1 MDRAYCVSLNKE
13 VTAKEVVELYRQ
25 NIITKKDDFAC
36 LDASC
41 RARYVCANL
50 GRKTYKVDHY
60 FKTARR
66 TEGHYPGCSFEPKY
80 TVPALNILGRGK
92 RERSFIADAT
102 EIVFEAKRRKG
113 YFEVP
118 VRIRKFPAD
127 DIVNLRY
134 MSNGPSDEVSGVA
147 NPKCYSIET
156 LLNSGWSLRR
166 GLVIDGNSGT
176 IKSAFVPVDN
186 QSPDVYRR
194 FIYCG
199 LAVSIDSCEKYICFK
214 FGRCFSVPSNG
225 APIVV
230 RLLATTV
237 SGSVNQV
244 RAYYRGLL
252 ERLLAVAKIVG
263 KRPENQIFL
272 YAFGVPK
279 YDEAD
284 GVWNIDI
291 DSLDHIYMEGRC
303 HRSDLIANIYRDPEL
318 NDHYFV

>member
-1 MDRAYCVSLNKE
+1 MDRAYCISLNKE

-25 NIITKKDDFAC
+25 NVITKKDDFAC

-50 GRKTYKVDHY
+50 GRRTYKVDHY

-80 TVPALNILGRGK
+80 TVPTLNVLGGGR
-92 RERSFIADAT
+92 RERSLIADAT
-102 EIVFEAKRRKG
+102 EIVFETKRRKG

-118 VRIRKFPAD
+118 VHRRRFPAD

-134 MSNGPSDEVSGVA
+134 VSNRPSGESSGVA

-199 LAVSIDSCEKYICFK
+199 LAISIDSCEKYIYFK
-214 FGRCFSVPSNG
+214 FGRCFPVPHHG
-225 APIVV
+225 APVFV
-230 RLLATTV
+230 RLLANTV
-237 SGSVNQV
+237 FESVNQA
-244 RAYYRGLL
+244 RAYYRVLL
-252 ERLLAVAKIVG
+252 ERLLAVAKFVS
-263 KRPENQIFL
+263 KRPENQFFL
-272 YAFGVPK
+272 YVFGIPK
-279 YDEAD
+279 YDESS
-284 GVWNIDI
+284 GVWNIDVE
-291 DSLDHIYMEGRC
+291 SLDHIYMEGRC

>member
-1 MDRAYCVSLNKE
+1 MDRAYCISLKRE
-13 VTAKEVVELYRQ
+13 VAAKEVVELYRQ
-25 NIITKKDDFAC
+25 GVITKKDDFAC
-36 LDASC
+36 LDPSC

-66 TEGHYPGCSFEPKY
+66 SDGHFSGCSFEPRY
-80 TVPALNILGRGK
+80 VVPTFNVLRDGR
-92 RERSFIADAT
+92 RERSSIADT
-102 EIVFEAKRRKG
+102 VEIVFETKRRKG
-113 YFEVP
+113 YFGVP
-118 VRIRKFPAD
+118 VLIRKFPAD
-127 DIVNLRY
+127 DIVSLRY
-134 MSNGPSDEVSGVA
+134 VSNRPSGETLGVA

-156 LLNSGWSLRR
+156 LLSSGWSLNR
-166 GLVIDGNSGT
+166 GLVVDGNLGT

-186 QSPDVYRR
+186 QSPDTYRR
-194 FIYCG
+194 FVYCG
-199 LAVSIDSCEKYICFK
+199 LAVNIGACENYTYFK

-225 APIVV
+225 APVVV

-237 SGSVNQV
+237 SESINQA

-252 ERLLAVAKIVG
+252 ERLLTVAKIVG

-279 YDEAD
+279 YDGAN

-318 NDHYFV
+318 NNHYFV